1 MAIAAR
7 STLRWFRDA
16 RLSAVECRLA
26 EMPSPVAGAGKFG
39 VFGFSSSCEALENLP
54 AYLSVMFITRLPLV
68 EAVRVQLNVPKY
80 VPVKRFWAM
89 MVYDFATLGV
99 HL

>member
-1 MAIAAR
+1 
-7 STLRWFRDA
+7 
-16 RLSAVECRLA
+16 
-26 EMPSPVAGAGKFG
+26 MPSPVAGAGKFG
-39 VFGFSSSCEALENLP
+39 VFSFSASCEALENLP

-68 EAVRVQLNVPKY
+68 ERQDCKLNVPKY
-80 VPVKRFWAM
+80 VPVKQFWAM